1 MVTFPLIDPVA
12 LELGPL
18 KIHWYGIMY
27 LVGFAG
33 AWWLGTRRAKQP
45 GSQWHTEQI
54 SDLIFYGALGAVL
67 GGRIGYTLFY
77 AGDKFLGDPLTI
89 FRVWEGGMSF
99 HGGFLGVLLAMYILA
114 KKQNR
119 HFFDVMD
126 FVAPLVPI
134 GLGAG
139 RFGNFVNGELWGR
152 VTDAPWGI
160 VFPQAG
166 PEPRHPSQLYE
177 FALEGVV
184 LFIVVW
190 FYSSKPRP
198 RMAVSGVFALG
209 YGIFRSTVEFFRQP
223 DAHLQFIAFE
233 WLTMGQLLSAPMILL
248 GIGLLWWA
256 YKHNNSETPSAS
268 TPNEMIAQPIA
279 HNNEPTKPKSKKR
292 KKPSKR
298 G

>member
-12 LELGPL
+12 IELGPL
-18 KIHWYGIMY
+18 KVHWYGIMY

-33 AWWLGTRRAKQP
+33 AWWLGTRRAKQS
-45 GSQWHTEQI
+45 GSLWNTEQI

-77 AGDKFLGDPLTI
+77 AGEKFLGDPLMI

-99 HGGFLGVLLAMYILA
+99 HGGFLGVLFAMYILA
-114 KKQNR
+114 YRQKRK
-119 HFFDVMD
+119 FFDVMD
-126 FVAPLVPI
+126 FVAPLAPI
-134 GLGAG
+134 GLAAG
-139 RFGNFVNGELWGR
+139 RFGNFINGELWGR
-152 VTDAPWGI
+152 ITDVPWGI

-184 LFIVVW
+184 LFVIVW
-190 FYSSKPRP
+190 LYSSKPRP
-198 RMAVSGVFALG
+198 RMAISGVFALG
-209 YGIFRSTVEFFRQP
+209 YGAFRFIVEFFRQP
-223 DAHLQFIAFE
+223 DAHLEFIAFQ
-233 WLTMGQLLSAPMILL
+233 WLTMGQLLSSPMIIL

-256 YKHNNSETPSAS
+256 YKHNNTPVTATD
-268 TPNEMIAQPIA
+268 TPNDPTA
-279 HNNEPTKPKSKKR
+279 HGNDDHNRPGKSTVKKR
-292 KKPSKR
+292 KKPRQR